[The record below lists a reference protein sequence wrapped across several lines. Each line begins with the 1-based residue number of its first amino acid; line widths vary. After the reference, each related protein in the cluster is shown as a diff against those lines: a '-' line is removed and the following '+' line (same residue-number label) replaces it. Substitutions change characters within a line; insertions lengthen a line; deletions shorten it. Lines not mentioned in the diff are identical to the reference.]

1 MPILK
6 LSTSSKGIAKTLQT
20 KLKDYIF
27 YKCLDKRKQII
38 KLILTNYCTTV
49 AKAKLIYMNTKK
61 NIRIL
66 DYKV

>member
-49 AKAKLIYMNTKK
+49 AKAKYTWIQKK
-61 NIRIL
+61 L
-66 DYKV
+66 FAY